1 MKKPQGLLIEGAF
14 EETMERLKELVERGE
29 PSVVVSVG
37 DVVSRHMIEW
47 GIPLNVLVVDN
58 RTMRQPTEPVEVN
71 VDQTIN
77 VKNPAGTITDEA
89 WDAIK
94 QAFKL
99 NGLVRVMVDGEE
111 DLLTVVTVL
120 SAPKNAFVVYGQP
133 HVGVVVVKVTEE
145 TQRNMQR
152 IVDLM
157 EVSSKN

>member
-1 MKKPQGLLIEGAF
+1 
-14 EETMERLKELVERGE
+14 MERLKELVERGE

>member
-1 MKKPQGLLIEGAF
+1 
-14 EETMERLKELVERGE
+14 MERLKELVERGE

-111 DLLTVVTVL
+111 DLLTVAAVL
-120 SAPKNAFVVYGQP
+120 SAPKDAFVVYGQP

>member
-1 MKKPQGLLIEGAF
+1 
-14 EETMERLKELVERGE
+14 MERLKELVERGE

-58 RTMRQPTEPVEVN
+58 RTMREPTEPVKVN